1 MKPNMELRT
10 ESSGLVLNAVTR
22 SLNRKKVSTSKISWI
37 FMIQKFRYHLYL
49 NNSISADIQTIII
62 LTLTNQNI
70 VFVILDMKVQN
81 SFDNFALEYA
91 YYNFSVS
98 HQYDSLVFNSL

>member
-1 MKPNMELRT
+1 
-10 ESSGLVLNAVTR
+10 
-22 SLNRKKVSTSKISWI
+22 
-37 FMIQKFRYHLYL
+37 MIQNFRYSNL
-49 NNSISADIQTIII
+49 NNTISADIQTIII

-70 VFVILDMKVQN
+70 VFVTLDMKIQN

-98 HQYDSLVFNSL
+98 HQYDSLVFNSLKSGLNMIK